1 MGSEGLSTVRV
12 LLCALL
18 FAMYLVPI
26 RPAIAIN
33 LNNSEITN
41 VENLL
46 KAKKYT
52 DADSKAL
59 LLLEQALQQ
68 QYLSADA
75 FSTLGQLLQNASRF
89 EVWSFLTFVPFILLT
104 TIVFL

>member
-52 DADSKAL
+52 DADSTAL
-59 LLLEQALQQ
+59 L
-68 QYLSADA
+68 
-75 FSTLGQLLQNASRF
+75 
-89 EVWSFLTFVPFILLT
+89 
-104 TIVFL
+104 